1 MIEIT
6 AADGHIFSA
15 YRADPADSPKGV
27 VVVLQEIYGVNAY
40 IRKLTDAF
48 AAQGFLA
55 VAPSLFDRVEKAVEL
70 GYDEAGIAKGLEMTK
85 ALGEGTFL
93 DIQAT
98 VNALS
103 EFGKVGLVGFDW
115 GGFLAY
121 NAANSVQGLATVV
134 SYYGCGI
141 VNDAIH
147 RRKIPTL
154 LHFGTQDQYI
164 PLDQI
169 TMFRAQRPDLRI
181 CTHKADHYFASEEHP
196 AYNAAA
202 TQSAWESTLQHL
214 THILEGPPV
223 VTLKNQGAYAA
234 VKEKDAKKKSPAVAA
249 SDDMGPPM

>member
-27 VVVLQEIYGVNAY
+27 VVVLQEIFGVNAY

-48 AAQGFLA
+48 AAQGFIA
-55 VAPSLFDRVEKAVEL
+55 VAPSLFDRAEKAVEL
-70 GYDEAGIAKGLEMTK
+70 GYDEAGTAKGLELTK
-85 ALGEGTFL
+85 ALGEGVFL

-98 VNALS
+98 VNTFS

-121 NAANSVQGLATVV
+121 NAANCVQGLTTVV
-134 SYYGCGI
+134 SFYGCGI
-141 VNDAIH
+141 VNDALQ
-147 RRKIPTL
+147 RRKISTL

-169 TMFRAQRPDLRI
+169 ILFRAQRPDLRI
-181 CTHKADHYFASEEHP
+181 CTYKADHFFASEDHE
-196 AYNAAA
+196 AYNAEA

-214 THILEGPPV
+214 THNLEGPPV
-223 VTLKNQGAYAA
+223 VTLKNQGVYAA
-234 VKEKDAKKKSPAVAA
+234 TKEKEKKKSPPVTAN
-249 SDDMGPPM
+249 DDMGPPM